1 MVAAASRAAGVDVL
15 TALVVDDDPVSR
27 ALLGRLLREQGFGI
41 VEAGNGRDAVQ
52 VCRQLA
58 PDIVF
63 MDILMP
69 EMDGYEATRNIK
81 ALPGASCVPII
92 FLTALSDDHM
102 LGRCI
107 EVGGDD
113 FVIKPYSRRLLR
125 AKIDAALRSRRIHR
139 DLAEQRD
146 ALAQYR
152 LRQERDM
159 EVAKRILDNIA
170 SQNRLD
176 APNLR
181 YELRPMETL
190 NGDII
195 LAEHRATG
203 EQCFLVGDF
212 TGHGLPAAIGALTVQ
227 GIFTSMVAKGFS
239 VEDIVLE
246 LNRKVRALL
255 PVERFLSAAI
265 VELHPQTGRLKVWN
279 GGMPDI
285 LVRSG
290 EGRVISRLRSE
301 NVPLGILERDYLA
314 LVRSATLAPGDQ
326 LLVYSDGLIEAHG
339 PADELFGSVRLNA
352 VMDRPGPAFERFDA
366 LLESVERHV
375 QTAPQSDDVSLLFII
390 CDPDLA
396 HGAASDDAP
405 RAVSKPAG
413 RWAFEMTLEAAD
425 LRQAEPVATVMQVL
439 DTVQGLGA
447 LRTPLFLILTE
458 LFSNALEHG
467 LLELDSSLKHGANGF
482 AEYYRLRQERLEHLS
497 AARIDIACR
506 HAPSGQGGELRIQL
520 SHDGKGFEAAAQRPL
535 LADNG
540 EFRGRGIAL
549 IRSLCE
555 SLEYGDGGRTAVA
568 VYRWSA
574 AAGGAG

>member
-1 MVAAASRAAGVDVL
+1 MAVAAIGGGAE
-15 TALVVDDDPVSR
+15 ALSALIVDDEPVNR
-27 ALLGRLLREQGFGI
+27 TLLGRMLREQGFAI
-41 VEAGNGRDAVQ
+41 VEAANGLDAVE
-52 VCRQLA
+52 VCRHAA

-63 MDILMP
+63 MDIMMP
-69 EMDGYEATRNIK
+69 EMDGYAATRAIK
-81 ALPGASCVPII
+81 ALLGTSFVPVI
-92 FLTALSDDHM
+92 FLTALSDEH
-102 LGRCI
+102 LLRRCI
-107 EVGGDD
+107 EAGGDD
-113 FVIKPYSRRLLR
+113 FVVKPYSRTLLR
-125 AKIDAALRSRRIHR
+125 AKIDAALRARGIHR
-139 DLAEQRD
+139 DMAEQRD

-152 LRQERDM
+152 MRLERDM

-170 SQNRLD
+170 AQNRLD

-195 LAEHRATG
+195 LAANRATG

-227 GIFTSMVAKGFS
+227 GIFTSMVAKGFG

-246 LNRKVRALL
+246 LNRKVCALL

-265 VELHPQTGRLKVWN
+265 VELHPHTGRLKVWN

-285 LVRSG
+285 LVRSA

-301 NVPLGILERDYLA
+301 NVPLGILERDYPA

-326 LLVYSDGLIEAHG
+326 LLVYSDGLIEAHS
-339 PADELFGSVRLNA
+339 PANELFGSARLDA

-366 LLESVERHV
+366 LLDSVGRHV
-375 QTAPQSDDVSLLFII
+375 QTAPQSDDVSLLFIV
-390 CDPDLA
+390 CDPSLA
-396 HGAASDDAP
+396 PDDAQDEAP
-405 RAVSKPAG
+405 QAVSKPAG
-413 RWAFEMTLEAAD
+413 RWSFELTLEAAE
-425 LRQAEPVATVMQVL
+425 LRQTEPVATVMQVL

-467 LLELDSSLKHGANGF
+467 LLALDSALKHGANGF
-482 AEYYRLRQERLEHLS
+482 AEYYRLRQERLDRL
-497 AARIDIACR
+497 AVARIDIACR
-506 HAPSGQGGELRIQL
+506 HAPTVDGGELRLRL
-520 SHDGKGFEAAAQRPL
+520 SHDGIGFDPDLQRPA
-535 LADNG
+535 LAANG

-549 IRSLCE
+549 VRSLCD
-555 SLEYGDGGRTAVA
+555 SLEYEDAGRTALA

-574 AAGGAG
+574 GGAA

>member
-1 MVAAASRAAGVDVL
+1 MAVAAIGGGAEAL
-15 TALVVDDDPVSR
+15 TALIVDDEPVNR
-27 ALLGRLLREQGFGI
+27 TLLGRMLREQGFAI
-41 VEAGNGRDAVQ
+41 VEASDGRDAVE
-52 VCRQLA
+52 VCRHAA

-63 MDILMP
+63 MDIMMP
-69 EMDGYEATRNIK
+69 EMDGYAATRAIK
-81 ALPGASCVPII
+81 ALLGTSFVPVI
-92 FLTALSDDHM
+92 FLTAPSDEH
-102 LGRCI
+102 LLRGCI
-107 EVGGDD
+107 EAGGDD
-113 FVIKPYSRRLLR
+113 FVVKPYSRTLLR
-125 AKIDAALRSRRIHR
+125 AKIDAALRARGIHR
-139 DLAEQRD
+139 DMAEQRD

-152 LRQERDM
+152 MRLERDM

-170 SQNRLD
+170 AQNRLD

-195 LAEHRATG
+195 LAANRATG

-227 GIFTSMVAKGFS
+227 GIFTSMVAKGFG

-246 LNRKVRALL
+246 LNRKVCALL

-265 VELHPQTGRLKVWN
+265 VELHPHTGRLKVWN

-285 LVRSG
+285 LVRSA

-301 NVPLGILERDYLA
+301 NVPLGILERDYDA

-326 LLVYSDGLIEAHG
+326 LLVYSDGLIEAHS
-339 PADELFGSVRLNA
+339 PANELFGSARLDD

-366 LLESVERHV
+366 LLDCVGRHV
-375 QTAPQSDDVSLLFII
+375 QTAPQSDDVSLLFIV
-390 CDPDLA
+390 CDPSLA
-396 HGAASDDAP
+396 PDAAQDGAP
-405 RAVSKPAG
+405 QAVSKPAG
-413 RWAFEMTLEAAD
+413 RWSFELTLEAAE

-467 LLELDSSLKHGANGF
+467 LLALDSALKHGANGF
-482 AEYYRLRQERLEHLS
+482 AEYYRLRQERLDRL
-497 AARIDIACR
+497 AVARIDIACR
-506 HAPSGQGGELRIQL
+506 HAPTVDGGELRLRL
-520 SHDGKGFEAAAQRPL
+520 SHDGIGFDPGLQRPA
-535 LADNG
+535 LAANG

-549 IRSLCE
+549 VRSLCD
-555 SLEYGDGGRTAVA
+555 SLEYEDAGRTALA

-574 AAGGAG
+574 GGAA